1 MRVPALL
8 AAVAA
13 LLGAGPSRAADIA
26 VASFSGPTPVITI
39 RGEIQ
44 AGDELKFTRF
54 AAVLATAIVEL
65 DSTGGHLAPAL
76 TIGDTLAR
84 KGF

>member
-39 RGEIQ
+39 PRRDPG
-44 AGDELKFTRF
+44 R
-54 AAVLATAIVEL
+54 
-65 DSTGGHLAPAL
+65 
-76 TIGDTLAR
+76 
-84 KGF
+84 